1 MKHWIVPAVL
11 AIALIFTG
19 VWGYQQ
25 YQLNQEYMRHMENI
39 YQKSFYE
46 LVGNVGSVESGL
58 AKLMVSGDRSQ
69 HAILLSEISRQA
81 QAAQMD
87 LGQLPV
93 SHIVLD
99 KTSKFLNQLADYAYF
114 LNKKVAGG
122 KIINNKEMENLMHLH
137 ENAVRLNEELTKLTA
152 ETLKEN
158 TGWGELMRSAK
169 TSFYEVSDDI
179 YSKQFVNIQK
189 TGIEYPTLIYDGPF
203 SEALDQKL
211 GSLLEGSTVT
221 EQQAMDIALNFI
233 GPDRAVRIEKSSG
246 SSNGILD
253 TWGFQV
259 WVKEE
264 PENPFIYFRQQTGW
278 QSCQCNRPAQG

>member
-1 MKHWIVPAVL
+1 
-11 AIALIFTG
+11 
-19 VWGYQQ
+19 
-25 YQLNQEYMRHMENI
+25 
-39 YQKSFYE
+39 
-46 LVGNVGSVESGL
+46 
-58 AKLMVSGDRSQ
+58 
-69 HAILLSEISRQA
+69 
-81 QAAQMD
+81 
-87 LGQLPV
+87 
-93 SHIVLD
+93 
-99 KTSKFLNQLADYAYF
+99 
-114 LNKKVAGG
+114 
-122 KIINNKEMENLMHLH
+122 MHLH

-264 PENPFIYFRQQTGW
+264 PENPLFI
-278 QSCQCNRPAQG
+278 SVSKQGGKVVNVIGQRKVEKEVLTIEQAMERAAEFWKRRATRAWRAHTSKPLTAYPPSILHMPRMI